1 MMTEDSELLDEV
13 VVVGYGTMKKSDLT
27 GSVTS
32 IKSEELMKTNPVSIN
47 QSLQGRI
54 AGVQVNQ
61 NDGARE
67 LVLVS
72 KFVELI
78 HFQPL
83 QNRFM

>member
-1 MMTEDSELLDEV
+1 M
-13 VVVGYGTMKKSDLT
+13 T

-61 NDGARE
+61 MMVLRE

>member
-1 MMTEDSELLDEV
+1 
-13 VVVGYGTMKKSDLT
+13 
-27 GSVTS
+27 
-32 IKSEELMKTNPVSIN
+32 MKTNPVSIN

-61 NDGARE
+61 MMVLRE